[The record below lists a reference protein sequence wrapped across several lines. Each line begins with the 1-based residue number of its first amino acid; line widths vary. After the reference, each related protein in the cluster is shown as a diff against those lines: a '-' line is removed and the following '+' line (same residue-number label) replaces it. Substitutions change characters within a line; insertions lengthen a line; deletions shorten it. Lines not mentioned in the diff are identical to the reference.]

1 LKRESKGLEIV
12 VREAFEAPNR
22 GDARKG
28 VHSHHTAS
36 LEILSVFVSFF
47 LEHVIV
53 AVLDRLLSQHVDGDV
68 FKKKRNE
75 RISLNEQGEP
85 ASVSEKVR
93 LNNRWHVRS

>member
-1 LKRESKGLEIV
+1 MCLVSQAVRERSPKHSFFKSFLA
-12 VREAFEAPNR
+12 REAFEAPNR

-53 AVLDRLLSQHVDGDV
+53 AVLDRLLSQHVWV
-68 FKKKRNE
+68 VCSRRKETNAF
-75 RISLNEQGEP
+75 L
-85 ASVSEKVR
+85 
-93 LNNRWHVRS
+93 